1 MAHLQRALKLGR
13 KKTMKAGLRRLDGNS
28 LIAFSIKGLV
38 NEAHASLAYLSENL
52 KSIGDDLSDLKWPR
66 LIMDEGVLHEA
77 SQSFLSLHQLHGFRI
92 QALSAFTGRA
102 QIGLAFL

>member
-1 MAHLQRALKLGR
+1 MNLIHEANVAVADLQRALKFRR

-52 KSIGDDLSDLKWPR
+52 KSIGDDLSDLKGAPAD
-66 LIMDEGVLHEA
+66 LG
-77 SQSFLSLHQLHGFRI
+77 
-92 QALSAFTGRA
+92 
-102 QIGLAFL
+102 